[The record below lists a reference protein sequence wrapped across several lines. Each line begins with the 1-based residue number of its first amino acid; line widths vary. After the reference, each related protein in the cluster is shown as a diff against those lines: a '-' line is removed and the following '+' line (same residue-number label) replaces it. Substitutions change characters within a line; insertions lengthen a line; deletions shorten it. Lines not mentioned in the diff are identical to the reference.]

1 VPESPL
7 EIDLFLAR
15 NVLVGGTTAR
25 QETQLFQK
33 SKQKHANRYHKKT
46 AVTYTI
52 CTREN
57 SQGCSQVVTVRSAL
71 RTGVSMMSL
80 WRPWRHR
87 RWLTNYIALRSN
99 WQGRS
104 MGHVSSRRH

>member
-1 VPESPL
+1 MPESPL

-15 NVLVGGTTAR
+15 NALVGGTTAR

-71 RTGVSMMSL
+71 RTGVSMMSM
-80 WRPWRHR
+80 WRP
-87 RWLTNYIALRSN
+87 
-99 WQGRS
+99 
-104 MGHVSSRRH
+104 